1 MNDAPPPA
9 PAQPTVL
16 ALDVSKSRI
25 GFAVSAGRL
34 AFGRGSVDRKRLP
47 LDLKAVRL
55 KVEETGAGL
64 LLLGLPLRTDGAH
77 SPAADRVRAFGRF
90 LEERGHRVMYQDE
103 RFTTRR
109 ARALGAAD
117 EDEAAAVQILEL
129 YLLGREGAAGSGDG
143 GAIQEED

>member
-1 MNDAPPPA
+1 MTVPDPGAPDSGPSHTPL
-9 PAQPTVL
+9 PVVL

-25 GFAVSAGRL
+25 GFAVNRGRL

-55 KVEETGAGL
+55 RVQDTGAAV

-77 SPAADRVRAFGRF
+77 SPAADRVRAFGRI
-90 LEERGHRVMYQDE
+90 LREQGYEVLYQDE
-103 RFTTRR
+103 RFTTQR

-129 YLLGREGAAGSGDG
+129 YLLGQHPAPGPE
-143 GAIQEED
+143 

>member
-1 MNDAPPPA
+1 MLAPMLDPDPA
-9 PAQPTVL
+9 PAAVPTVL

-25 GFAVSAGRL
+25 GFATNAGRL

-55 KVEETGAGL
+55 KVEETGAER
-64 LLLGLPLRTDGAH
+64 LLLGLPLRTDGKP
-77 SPAADRVRAFGRF
+77 SPAADRVRAFGRV
-90 LEERGHRVMYQDE
+90 LEEKGYVVAYQDE
-103 RFTTRR
+103 RFTTQR

-129 YLLGREGAAGSGDG
+129 WLLR
-143 GAIQEED
+143 

>member
-1 MNDAPPPA
+1 MPEPSPL
-9 PAQPTVL
+9 PTIL

-25 GFAVSAGRL
+25 GFAVNAGGL

-55 KVEETGAGL
+55 KVEETGAEL

-77 SPAADRVRAFGRF
+77 SPSADRVKAFGKI
-90 LEERGHRVMYQDE
+90 LQDKGYAVAYQDE

-109 ARALGAAD
+109 ARVLSTAD

-129 YLLGREGAAGSGDG
+129 HLLGRVSLDRERGPG
-143 GAIQEED
+143 GP

>member
-1 MNDAPPPA
+1 MTAPDPSAPDPA
-9 PAQPTVL
+9 PLPAALPVIL

-25 GFAVSAGRL
+25 GFAVNRGRL

-55 KVEETGAGL
+55 RVQDTGAAL

-77 SPAADRVRAFGRF
+77 SPAADRVRAFGRV
-90 LEERGHRVMYQDE
+90 LREQGYEVRYQDE
-103 RFTTRR
+103 RFTTQR

-129 YLLGREGAAGSGDG
+129 YLLAERLSE
-143 GAIQEED
+143 

>member
-1 MNDAPPPA
+1 MPGPSPL
-9 PAQPTVL
+9 PVVL

-25 GFAVSAGRL
+25 GFAVNTGRL

-55 KVEETGAGL
+55 KVEETGAEL

-77 SPAADRVRAFGRF
+77 SPSADRVRAFGKI
-90 LEERGHRVMYQDE
+90 LQEKGYTVAYQDE

-109 ARALGAAD
+109 ARELGAQD

-129 YLLGREGAAGSGDG
+129 YLMGRGERTEG
-143 GAIQEED
+143 E

>member
-1 MNDAPPPA
+1 MLAPMLDPDPA
-9 PAQPTVL
+9 PAAVPTVL

-25 GFAVSAGRL
+25 GFATNAGRL

-55 KVEETGAGL
+55 KVEETGAER
-64 LLLGLPLRTDGAH
+64 LLLGLPLRTDGKP
-77 SPAADRVRAFGRF
+77 SPAADRVRAFGRV
-90 LEERGHRVMYQDE
+90 LEEKGYVVAYQDE
-103 RFTTRR
+103 RFTTQR

-129 YLLGREGAAGSGDG
+129 WLLNEKP
-143 GAIQEED
+143 

>member
-1 MNDAPPPA
+1 MTEDRTPLSEW
-9 PAQPTVL
+9 PTVL

-25 GFAVSAGRL
+25 GFAVNTGRL
-34 AFGRGSVDRKRLP
+34 AFGRSSIDRKRLP

-55 KVEETGAGL
+55 KVRETGATL

-77 SPAADRVRAFGRF
+77 SPSADRVRAFGKVL
-90 LEERGHRVMYQDE
+90 LEQGYAVAYQDE

-109 ARALGAAD
+109 ARELGAED

-129 YLLGREGAAGSGDG
+129 YLMGRAG
-143 GAIQEED
+143 QE

>member
-1 MNDAPPPA
+1 M
-9 PAQPTVL
+9 
-16 ALDVSKSRI
+16 SKSRI
-25 GFAVSAGRL
+25 GFAVNTGRL

-55 KVEETGAGL
+55 KVEETGAEL

-77 SPAADRVRAFGRF
+77 SPSADRVRAFGKI
-90 LEERGHRVMYQDE
+90 LQEKGYTVAYQDE

-109 ARALGAAD
+109 ARELGAQD

-129 YLLGREGAAGSGDG
+129 YLMGRGERTEG
-143 GAIQEED
+143 E

>member
-1 MNDAPPPA
+1 MTESPA
-9 PAQPTVL
+9 PAPSVAPTVL

-25 GFAVSAGRL
+25 GFAVNAGRL

-55 KVEETGAGL
+55 KVRETGAGL
-64 LLLGLPLRTDGAH
+64 LLLGLPLRTDGLH
-77 SPAADRVRAFGRF
+77 SASADRVRAFGRV
-90 LEERGHRVMYQDE
+90 LVDQGYTVAYQDE

-109 ARALGAAD
+109 ARDLGATD

-129 YLLGREGAAGSGDG
+129 YLMGLEVSG
-143 GAIQEED
+143 

>member
-1 MNDAPPPA
+1 MSDPPPGLSA
-9 PAQPTVL
+9 LPTVL

-34 AFGRGSVDRKRLP
+34 AFGRGSVPRKRLP

-55 KVEETGAGL
+55 KVAETGAGL

-77 SPAADRVRAFGRF
+77 SPSADRVRAFGHI
-90 LEERGHRVMYQDE
+90 LQEQGYAVAYQDE

-109 ARALGAAD
+109 ARALGSAD

-129 YLLGREGAAGSGDG
+129 YLMG
-143 GAIQEED
+143 QEQRQTERQTPD